1 MENMTRVQRA
11 VKSICEKDP
20 GWWVAQR
27 LKRMAAQSAVN
38 DRIRCRRMPAQ
49 RVNEIRADVAWQKPA
64 ESGEPRSVEGVRPR
78 MGRNHRLVNSVFAG
92 RRG

>member
-1 MENMTRVQRA
+1 MDRISSA
-11 VKSICEKDP
+11 VKSVCQKDP
-20 GWWVAQR
+20 AWWVAQR
-27 LKRMAAQSAVN
+27 LKRMAAQSAIN
-38 DRIRCRRMPAQ
+38 ERIRCEPLPRQSSP
-49 RVNEIRADVAWQKPA
+49 EIRPWLAWQKPA